1 MAAGQGFKTFVTGEV
16 LTAADTNGYL
26 MQGVNVFASAAARSA
41 AITSPQEGQ
50 MSYLKDTNST
60 EYYDGASWV
69 AVGAAG
75 GGMTL
80 ISTTTLSGASV
91 TLSSIPQTYN
101 QLKIYVTAA
110 TNNTADGKLT
120 FKPNDGTNGRW
131 SGTDFNAVYN
141 GTGSVIQPAAN
152 ISRTNADNG
161 FCFTYDNYTAA
172 GYTNVF
178 HLDGYYYD
186 GGNPRGIN
194 IAGTT
199 VAGPVTSFVLANT
212 GGTFSGGTIK
222 LYGVK

>member
-1 MAAGQGFKTFVTGEV
+1 
-16 LTAADTNGYL
+16 
-26 MQGVNVFASAAARSA
+26 MQGVNVFANAAARTA

-50 MSYLKDTNST
+50 MSYLKDTDST
-60 EYYDGASWV
+60 EYYTGSAWAAIAPAS
-69 AVGAAG
+69 G

-91 TLSSIPQTYN
+91 NLTSIPQTYY

-120 FKPNDGTNGRW
+120 FKPNSATNARW
-131 SGTDFNAVYN
+131 SGTDFNAVYS
-141 GTGSVIQPAAN
+141 GSGSVLQPAAN

-161 FCFTYDNYTAA
+161 WCFTYDNYTAG
-172 GYTNVF
+172 GYQNVW

-199 VAGPVTSFVLANT
+199 VNGPITSFELANT

-222 LYGVK
+222 LFGVK